1 MDRPHRVLAAG
12 LAAALLLCLAAT
24 PAGAARSPRITF
36 YFGLERPEDRAR
48 AAFSAVSR
56 PGSPSYRKFLGV
68 RQAARRYG
76 ASPRTI
82 RALKRRARR
91 HGFVARID
99 RSGVF
104 ARLTGTE
111 RAFER
116 AFRVRIV
123 SQIDNDVMAR
133 TWFVGRNRPL
143 RVPRA
148 LRPLVREVV
157 GTYARSAPIRR
168 GGRGVARAAQAP
180 GPPPGNAGT
189 WTGGCNE
196 ARATGSYSF
205 GQVRGAYGVDAA
217 GSGAGASVALMN
229 VGEGVPASDI
239 RLGGQCFGLPLLRP
253 RVLLTDGQARPF
265 GFGSEEPQLD
275 LAMVRGMAPGLRSL
289 LLTQVWLTPDLWFL
303 GPAQTLAAP
312 SLPDTLSISY
322 GICEREVRGRRA
334 GQAARSNAD
343 LFDALLVRLGLAG
356 VGVFAAS
363 GDSGSTCN
371 DEDFPG
377 VAWPASSPYLTA
389 VGGTRLVLD
398 AANARVDEVVWNDL
412 PWVTAEDGG
421 GAGGGGLS
429 SASPRPPWQ
438 AGLPVAGRRRAA
450 PDVAA
455 HASLLPG
462 WPVVLGDNWI
472 EVGGT
477 SAASP
482 LVASALAVLSARER
496 AAGRPPLGPVN
507 WLLYSL
513 PQANPGALFDIVSGN
528 NAFDPKVPGINA
540 VPGYDMAS
548 GLGVPRFDLLA
559 AALPPAAP

>member
-12 LAAALLLCLAAT
+12 LAAALIVCVAAA
-24 PAGAARSPRITF
+24 PAAARSPKISF
-36 YFGLERPEDRAR
+36 YFGLERPEAKAR
-48 AAFSAVSR
+48 AAFTAVAQ
-56 PGSPSYRKFLGV
+56 PGSPTYRKFIGV

-82 RALKRRARR
+82 RTLKRRARR

-104 ARLTGTE
+104 ARLTGTV
-111 RAFER
+111 RVFER
-116 AFRVRIV
+116 TFRVRIR
-123 SQIDNDVMAR
+123 SQIDNDVSAR
-133 TWFVGRNRPL
+133 TWFVRRNRPL
-143 RVPRA
+143 RVPRD
-148 LRPLVREVV
+148 LRPLVHEVV
-157 GTYARSAPIRR
+157 GVYARSARIRR
-168 GGRGVARAAQAP
+168 GGRARAAQAP

-205 GQVRGAYGVDAA
+205 GQVRSAYGVDAA
-217 GSGAGASVALMN
+217 GGGAGASVALMN
-229 VGEGVPASDI
+229 VGEGLPASDI

-303 GPAQTLAAP
+303 GAAQTLAAP

-322 GICEREVRGRRA
+322 GVCERDVRGRRA
-334 GQAARSNAD
+334 GQASRANAD
-343 LFDALLVRLGLAG
+343 LFDALLVRLGLVG

-389 VGGTRLVLD
+389 VGGTRLVVD

-412 PWVTAEDGG
+412 PWLSAANGG

-450 PDVAA
+450 PDVSA

-482 LVASALAVLSARER
+482 LVAGAMAALSARER
-496 AAGRPPLGPVN
+496 AAGRPPIGPASG
-507 WLLYSL
+507 LFYSL
-513 PQANPGALFDIVSGN
+513 AATTPDALFDVVSGN
-528 NAFDPKVPGINA
+528 NGFDPKVPGIDA

-548 GLGVPRFDLLA
+548 GLGVPHFDQLA
-559 AALPPAAP
+559 AALPPPAP